1 MSHESSGESILI
13 FIFFSFSNNI
23 VKKKKNTR
31 VPRSKTTGLQAPCR
45 NCSLIAEA
53 YLPSEFSFCSESDDK
68 NYIIF
73 FNLYFVFPI

>member
-13 FIFFSFSNNI
+13 LIFFSFSNNI
-23 VKKKKNTR
+23 VKKNTR
-31 VPRSKTTGLQAPCR
+31 APRSKTTRLQAPCR